1 MNLHDLAA
9 RFSQVRWN
17 AARDA
22 WVTPCPRHPESM
34 AIATVEGGRLVLKC
48 HEGCTADEI
57 LASEGPPSQVRTKS
71 EALDSPSPADGTI
84 SQSSASAPVSPPP
97 NGAGHHPRFVNGAAP
112 ALAPPSTDDILRR
125 VPPQNLEAEQSVLG
139 AILLKNESIKEILEL
154 VGVEDF
160 YRESHRVIYRAMRA
174 LSQDG
179 EGIDAITL
187 GASLRDNGALET
199 IGGPSYI
206 ADLAACVPTARNI
219 VYYARIVREK
229 SVLRQFAAEANQ
241 ITTLAYDGGN
251 LTALMDKAAQ
261 LSELGKGES
270 SKVLKACDA
279 DTFFRETEHLENIRW
294 RWDRIAPSCG
304 LIGIFGDPEA
314 GKSTFSRTLALAL
327 ASGADCLGRS
337 CLASRVLYLDLAGE
351 TVSHRRAFKKLGW
364 TGNEMKLLSTSEYLA
379 GDPRALQVMADLFTG
394 ERIEVV
400 FVDMM
405 ADLLNFKDLNDYAN
419 AKETMSK
426 LRRLAVAT
434 NTLIIVLHHTPKAL
448 PPDADVLK
456 AGLGSQAI
464 VGSFDLRI
472 AIRRRSK
479 GLGTITMSKGKLGG
493 ESLEGEFVITCDPAT
508 ENVALGMSWGEKQKD
523 FYGDKIF
530 EMLAQDI
537 GARMGASA
545 IAEALGIEPSHIRGA
560 LSKLVKDSKV
570 EREGKGKRGDGFR
583 YWVTDAQQAIYGK
596 LPN

>member
-1 MNLHDLAA
+1 VNVAEVVA
-9 RFSQVRWN
+9 RFKGVRFN
-17 AARDA
+17 APRDA
-22 WVTPCPRHPESM
+22 AFFICPVCTKR
-34 AIATVEGGRLVLKC
+34 AFAATTNGRVVLTCPGGC
-48 HEGCTADEI
+48 SDNQM
-57 LASEGPPSQVRTKS
+57 LA
-71 EALDSPSPADGTI
+71 
-84 SQSSASAPVSPPP
+84 ASAPQSPPTNRASP
-97 NGAGHHPRFVNGAAP
+97 TSQSLSNGSGGHVSAPSLRTSEDDVVRAWQRRMGTLARNVLQQDPEFNKPHLTAELALEPLLETFGPIIQRSGLPDWQPPADLTPIEATELIEGAARTELSLFYADRARDLTNNGGAGAV
-112 ALAPPSTDDILRR
+112 AL
-125 VPPQNLEAEQSVLG
+125 
-139 AILLKNESIKEILEL
+139 
-154 VGVEDF
+154 
-160 YRESHRVIYRAMRA
+160 RA
-174 LSQDG
+174 L
-179 EGIDAITL
+179 DA
-187 GASLRDNGALET
+187 E
-199 IGGPSYI
+199 
-206 ADLAACVPTARNI
+206 
-219 VYYARIVREK
+219 
-229 SVLRQFAAEANQ
+229 
-241 ITTLAYDGGN
+241 
-251 LTALMDKAAQ
+251 
-261 LSELGKGES
+261 
-270 SKVLKACDA
+270 
-279 DTFFRETEHLENIRW
+279 TFFRETEHLENIRW

-364 TGNEMKLLSTSEYLA
+364 TGAEMKLLSTSEYLA

-434 NTLIIVLHHTPKAL
+434 NTLVIVLHHTPKAL

-472 AIRRRSK
+472 AIRRRAK
-479 GLGTITMSKGKLGG
+479 GLATISMSKGKLGG
-493 ESLEGEFVITCDPAT
+493 ESLEGEWVIGCDLNT
-508 ENVALGMSWGEKQKD
+508 EKIELRNNWSEAQKD
-523 FYGDKIF
+523 FYGEKIF
-530 EMLAQDI
+530 DLLAQDI
-537 GARMGASA
+537 GTRMGATA
-545 IAEALGIEPSHIRGA
+545 VAEALNIEPSHIRGA
-560 LSKLVKDSKV
+560 LSKLVRDSKI

-596 LPN
+596 PQT